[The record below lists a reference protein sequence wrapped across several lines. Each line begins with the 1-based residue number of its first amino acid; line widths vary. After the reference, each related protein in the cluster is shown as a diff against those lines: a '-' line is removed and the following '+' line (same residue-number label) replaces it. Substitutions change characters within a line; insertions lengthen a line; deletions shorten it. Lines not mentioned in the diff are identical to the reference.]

1 MNRTAKIWIS
11 VISALLIIAL
21 LYLTRNELV
30 RAWELL
36 SQVNPWILLLMV
48 PIVLLNYFSVGE
60 MIFSYLRQ
68 KGLMKRISPLE
79 QIRMTLEMNF
89 VNHAM
94 PTGGVSGIT
103 YMTLRLRGHGV
114 PAGKATM
121 AQVVRLAMGFAAFV
135 ALLFFAVLL
144 ITIDGNV
151 NRAIILVS
159 SMLVGLMLTATVI
172 GVYFLWSAARVRQG
186 AKLFTDIGNRFIA
199 AVTFGRKQNLL
210 VKGKVEKFLMEM
222 HDDFLELKHDQRIL
236 FRPFVWGIVYTLSEV
251 MLFFVAFWALGSFVN
266 PAPILIGFGLATVAG
281 FAVAT
286 PGGSGP
292 YEALMVGFLTISGV
306 DAGTALAGVIMAR
319 AFILL
324 MVLVPGYISYQH
336 AVAKYG
342 IEPDDYAAAKR

>member
-1 MNRTAKIWIS
+1 MNRTIKIWVS
-11 VISALLIIAL
+11 VISAFLIIAL
-21 LYLTRNELV
+21 LYAARKELV

-68 KGLMKRISPLE
+68 KGRMKRISPIE

-89 VNHAM
+89 VNHVM
-94 PTGGVSGIT
+94 PSGGVSGIT
-103 YMTLRLRGHGV
+103 YMTLRLRGHNV

-135 ALLFFAVLL
+135 ALLLIAVLL

-159 SMLVGLMLTATVI
+159 SMLVSLMLSVTVI
-172 GVYFLWSAARVRQG
+172 GMYFLWSESRVKQG
-186 AKLFTDIGNRFIA
+186 ARHFTGIGNRFIA
-199 AVTFGRKQNLL
+199 AVTFGRKQHFF
-210 VKGKVEKFLMEM
+210 VKKDIEKFLMEM
-222 HDDFLELKHDQRIL
+222 HDDFLELKQDQKIL
-236 FRPFVWGIVYTLSEV
+236 LKPFSWGIVYTLSEV

-281 FAVAT
+281 FVVAT

-306 DAGTALAGVIMAR
+306 DPGTALAGVILAR

-324 MVLVPGYISYQH
+324 VILVPGYILYQH

-342 IEPDDYAAAKR
+342 IVADDNADTKR